1 MIHNKTKGKNI
12 NKIIHGSVVMEPNS
26 KSTKE
31 PSQHHII
38 TRSLKTMDLCDGKFR
53 NYHKQ
58 SNSAGNF
65 VMISILFVGNRGK

>member
-1 MIHNKTKGKNI
+1 
-12 NKIIHGSVVMEPNS
+12 MEPDL

-31 PSQHHII
+31 ASHHHII
-38 TRSLKTMDLCDGKFR
+38 TRSLPTTNLCDGKFR

-58 SNSAGNF
+58 YNGAGNF

>member
-1 MIHNKTKGKNI
+1 MVHNKTKGKNI
-12 NKIIHGSVVMEPNS
+12 NKIIHGSVVMEPDL

-31 PSQHHII
+31 ESHHHNI
-38 TRSLKTMDLCDGKFR
+38 TRSLPTMDLCDGNLE

-58 SNSAGNF
+58 SNGAGNF